1 MEIQVT
7 NKKKHLLL
15 LATASDEHDEVDFE
29 STAFDLSEE
38 DDFEG
43 QAKEITLQDVVA
55 EKDYYKS
62 SLALEL
68 KAINFFY
75 GGIRQMARSMPR
87 AIMSQEMAWT
97 QTAEAH
103 LLNGSTVSLTCHTD
117 I

>member
-1 MEIQVT
+1 MVQ
-7 NKKKHLLL
+7 K
-15 LATASDEHDEVDFE
+15 AYFE
-29 STAFDLSEE
+29 SPL
-38 DDFEG
+38 G
-43 QAKEITLQDVVA
+43 
-55 EKDYYKS
+55 
-62 SLALEL
+62 LEL
-68 KAINFFY
+68 KAVNFFY